1 MTNASVVS
9 HTDRRK
15 AVIDALSKIRQDI
28 EKDKVK
34 GKSVLIKPN
43 LVSIS
48 KLLAVTH
55 VDAVRGVID
64 FIKDFEPKKIII
76 AEGTGGTFKAYE
88 NFGYDELLKE
98 YENIELVD
106 VNADSFVKIKFLTME
121 GDEYTVNLSK
131 TVIDADFIF
140 SVARAKTHDHTTCTL
155 TLKNL
160 QGCIPRKEQ
169 VWTHGASREFHGE
182 PPELATKSN
191 NILAR
196 NIVTIVKTIKPDVGV
211 IDGIVA
217 MEGDGPGGG
226 DPVDLGV
233 VVASRDVV
241 AADTVMAEIMGFD
254 SKEIGYIY
262 YADKIGLGEGNIENI
277 EVLGE
282 RIENVRRK
290 FKPHRNYYESQV
302 NWREYLGNIFSTC

>member
-1 MTNASVVS
+1 VEALNNI
-9 HTDRRK
+9 RR
-15 AVIDALSKIRQDI
+15 DI
-28 EKDKVK
+28 EKDRIK

-55 VDAVRGVID
+55 VDAVRGVIE
-64 FIKDFEPKKIII
+64 FIRDFEPKKIVI
-76 AEGTGGTFKAYE
+76 AEGTGDTFKAYE
-88 NFGYDELLKE
+88 NFGYDKLVEE
-98 YENIELVD
+98 YENTELVD
-106 VNADSFVKIKFLTME
+106 VNADSFVEIRFRTME
-121 GDEYTVNLSK
+121 GDDRSVDLSR
-131 TVIDADFIF
+131 TVIDADFVF

-160 QGCIPRKEQ
+160 QGCIPRKQQ

-196 NIVTIVKTIKPDVGV
+196 NIVTLVKRIQPGAGV
-211 IDGIVA
+211 IDAIVA

-226 DPVDLGV
+226 NPVDLGV
-233 VVASRDVV
+233 VVASRDVL

-262 YADKIGLGEGNIENI
+262 YADRIKLGEGKI
-277 EVLGE
+277 E
-282 RIENVRRK
+282 RIEILGEAIEDVRRE
-290 FKPHRNYYESQV
+290 FKPHRNYYESQA
-302 NWREYLGNIFSTC
+302 NWREYLGNIMDV